1 MKTKSLLSLTFFFLL
16 FSISS
21 FSLSWLNYPLNTGS
35 SSCSNCTG
43 GDGNYS
49 QFTNITNLQ
58 INNTQLDTSKGF
70 LEITMN
76 WLLSLFYTKEE
87 INDTVTSLNNSINS
101 KSTVPSTSCNPLT
114 EVLQNLVNTDGT
126 VTGVCVTKGSSGGGS
141 GSKSSTTML
150 LQNNYENTNIYNSD
164 DRKSSTTFIN
174 LINNDYISNTSDLNI
189 TGNLNVTGNVYVAGC
204 IIFNMTG
211 TPVTLGDC
219 I

>member
-35 SSCSNCTG
+35 SSCSNCSG